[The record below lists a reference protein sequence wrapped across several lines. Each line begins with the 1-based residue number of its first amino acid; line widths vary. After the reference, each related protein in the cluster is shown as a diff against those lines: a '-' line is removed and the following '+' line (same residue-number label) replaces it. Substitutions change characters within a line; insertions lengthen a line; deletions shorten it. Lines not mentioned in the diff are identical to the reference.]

1 MITVT
6 NPLKKPSINSKLP
19 FLMVLTA
26 STLLLSACGPSPAQ
40 VCIEKKSSLWDSK
53 AVSKAD
59 NQAYWDAVKLCNEK
73 YKE

>member
-19 FLMVLTA
+19 FL
-26 STLLLSACGPSPAQ
+26 
-40 VCIEKKSSLWDSK
+40 I
-53 AVSKAD
+53 VSKAD
-59 NQAYWDAVKLCNEK
+59 NQTYWDAVKLCNEK